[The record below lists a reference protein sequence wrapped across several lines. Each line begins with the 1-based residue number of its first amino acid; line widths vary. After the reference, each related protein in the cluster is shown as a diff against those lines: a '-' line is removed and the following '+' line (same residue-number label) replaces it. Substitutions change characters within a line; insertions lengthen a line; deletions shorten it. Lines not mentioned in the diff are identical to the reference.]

1 MKRTITITGDIDEI
15 FDGYNS
21 NIELYTHRY
30 VLVIA
35 LMKSH
40 PQLCWKAKKDSTGA
54 EKDGVFYCGIT
65 IPEFGDIAY
74 EMPLEQFWNN
84 LSEIYEREVAVD
96 NMEAYSSEHII
107 ITLSK
112 WIGL

>member
-1 MKRTITITGDIDEI
+1 
-15 FDGYNS
+15 
-21 NIELYTHRY
+21 
-30 VLVIA
+30 
-35 LMKSH
+35 
-40 PQLCWKAKKDSTGA
+40 
-54 EKDGVFYCGIT
+54 
-65 IPEFGDIAY
+65 
-74 EMPLEQFWNN
+74 MPLEQFWNN